1 MSTYRTAIIGPTDVI
16 SGFRALGVDAYPA
29 TTGTAMLETL
39 LRLKRASTEDVVAS
53 EDKYAVVIVIESL
66 VAEVPSEEWEKMA
79 GGVLP
84 AVVVL
89 PGVEGT
95 SGQGVRS
102 LRRLAERA
110 VGSDILQ

>member
-1 MSTYRTAIIGPTDVI
+1 MASYHTAIVGPEDVV

-29 TTGTAMLETL
+29 EHSTALLETL
-39 LRLKRASTEDVVAS
+39 SRIRRMYQQDSTVL
-53 EDKYAVVIVIESL
+53 KYAVVIVTESL
-66 VAEVPSEEWEKMA
+66 VAGIPSDEWERVTR
-79 GGVLP
+79 GVLP

-89 PGVEGT
+89 PGLEGST
-95 SGQGVRS
+95 GEGVRH